1 MTTYSTMDWT
11 VGHSGPCL
19 VIRALSLIG
28 VILAAGCAPLP
39 LLPVAPMPSE
49 ESIRDSCRLLK
60 IIHRGEVRFPRS
72 AMASGQ
78 EGWVR
83 MQVDVERDGV
93 PLNIRVVDSSPKG
106 IFEEAA
112 VASMKEF
119 RFANRQMESCG
130 MVFKYQLK

>member
-1 MTTYSTMDWT
+1 MKDNSSTKITTTM
-11 VGHSGPCL
+11 
-19 VIRALSLIG
+19 VIWALSLIG
-28 VILAAGCAPLP
+28 VIVAAGCAPLT

-60 IIHRGEVRFPRS
+60 IIRRGDVRFPRS

-93 PLNIRVVDSSPKG
+93 PFNIRVVDSSPKG
-106 IFEEAA
+106 IFEDAA

-119 RFANRQMESCG
+119 RFANKELESCG

>member
-1 MTTYSTMDWT
+1 MKDTSSTKIATTM
-11 VGHSGPCL
+11 
-19 VIRALSLIG
+19 VIWALSLSG
-28 VILAAGCAPLP
+28 AILAAGCSPLP

-49 ESIRDSCRLLK
+49 ESILDSCRLLK
-60 IIHRGEVRFPRS
+60 IIRRGEVRFPRS

-106 IFEEAA
+106 VFEDAA

-119 RFANRQMESCG
+119 RFANKEMESCG